1 MGSGEDG
8 VAGVAE
14 AAVAAARR
22 RPRPR
27 AGRCRRR
34 TAASSPPAAAA
45 GNRVPR
51 GLRRRPR
58 DTGVEIILFKTI
70 KLTQK

>member
-14 AAVAAARR
+14 AAVAAAP

-27 AGRCRRR
+27 AGRCRRM

-58 DTGVEIILFKTI
+58 DTVVEIILFKTN
-70 KLTQK
+70 KLIQK